1 MENNFGQFYQD
12 FIKNS
17 LMPKE
22 KEDYNKALKTFK
34 LTQEDFLEFL
44 EDIIDN
50 HFIEIDGEII
60 PDLSN
65 LAQSKLIKALGTYD
79 NSKIKKEQEALK
91 NLNQHLLSFFTIV
104 ENYNLKAG
112 VVDDDYNQKVGN
124 ANKVLFDRFAHLNN
138 TPTKEIEFKGQHSFI
153 LKRAFKAEIFL
164 KVLNKL
170 KENQFVENETSVGR
184 FQKIFSGTKIS
195 NEEKVNWKGTKY
207 DLLLFLISLKT
218 EFRVENDIY
227 DTAIRCFTVRGK
239 EILYTKQISQ
249 ANNKKSKEQIIK
261 GIVSIFNTRT

>member
-22 KEDYNKALKTFK
+22 REDYNKALKTFK

-50 HFIEIDGEII
+50 HFIEVDGEII

-104 ENYNLKAG
+104 ENYNLKVG

-138 TPTKEIEFKGQHSFI
+138 TPTKEIEFKGYQSFT
-153 LKRAFKAEIFL
+153 LKRAKSANSFL
-164 KVLNKL
+164 DIINKL
-170 KENQFVENETSVGR
+170 KHNKLIARETSTSM
-184 FQKIFSGTKIS
+184 FQKIFSGAKIQ
-195 NEEKVNWKGTKY
+195 NNEKVNWVGNNKELTI
-207 DLLLFLISLKT
+207 FLIAIEPKLVFFDYKY
-218 EFRVENDIY
+218 E
-227 DTAIRCFTVRGK
+227 TAVRCFLVKGK
-239 EILYTKQISQ
+239 EIIESEQISNSSGTSSKKQII
-249 ANNKKSKEQIIK
+249 EDII
-261 GIVSIFNTRT
+261 SLF

>member
-1 MENNFGQFYQD
+1 MENNFGQLYQD

-22 KEDYNKALKTFK
+22 REDYNKALKTFK

-50 HFIEIDGEII
+50 HFIEVDGEII

-65 LAQSKLIKALGTYD
+65 LAQSKLIKALGAYD

-91 NLNQHLLSFFTIV
+91 NLNQHLLSFYTIV

-153 LKRAFKAEIFL
+153 LKKLISANTTLEIL
-164 KVLNKL
+164 KKL
-170 KENQFVENETSVGR
+170 KNHNLVDAVTSTSK
-184 FQKIFSGTKIS
+184 FQKIFSGDKIL
-195 NEEKVNWKGTKY
+195 NDEKVDWIGTKKE
-207 DLLLFLISLKT
+207 LKIFLQSLKPKL
-218 EFRVENDIY
+218 RIDSKIY
-227 DTAIRCFTVRGK
+227 NTAIRCFTINGK
-239 EILYTKQISQ
+239 EIIKIEEIS
-249 ANNKKSKEQIIK
+249 KSQVSKGISPKSEIIK
-261 GIVSIFNTRT
+261 DIILLF

>member
-12 FIKNS
+12 FINNS

-22 KEDYNKALKTFK
+22 REDYIKALKTFK
-34 LTQEDFLEFL
+34 LTQEDFLDFL

-138 TPTKEIEFKGQHSFI
+138 TPTKEIEFKGYQSFT
-153 LKRAFKAEIFL
+153 LKRAKSANSFL
-164 KVLNKL
+164 DIINKL
-170 KENQFVENETSVGR
+170 KHNKLIARETSTSM
-184 FQKIFSGTKIS
+184 FQKIFSGAKIQ
-195 NEEKVNWKGTKY
+195 NNEKVNWVGNYKELTI
-207 DLLLFLISLKT
+207 FLIALDPKLVFSEYKYET
-218 EFRVENDIY
+218 V
-227 DTAIRCFTVRGK
+227 IRCFLVKGK
-239 EILYTKQISQ
+239 EIIESEQISNSSGTSPKKQII
-249 ANNKKSKEQIIK
+249 EDII
-261 GIVSIFNTRT
+261 SLF

>member
-79 NSKIKKEQEALK
+79 NTKIKKEQEALK

-112 VVDDDYNQKVGN
+112 VVDDDYNQKVEN

-138 TPTKEIEFKGQHSFI
+138 TPTKEIEFKGQQSFI
-153 LKRAFKAEIFL
+153 LKSNLKSDKFTPILQNLKKNNLINRNTTKDKFENIFL
-164 KVLNKL
+164 GVLIS
-170 KENQFVENETSVGR
+170 KEN
-184 FQKIFSGTKIS
+184 KIDWTGTRLELK
-195 NEEKVNWKGTKY
+195 
-207 DLLLFLISLKT
+207 LFLKGLKPKL
-218 EFRVENDIY
+218 RIDSKIY
-227 DTAIRCFTVRGK
+227 NTALRCFTINSI
-239 EILYTKQISQ
+239 EIIKIEEIS
-249 ANNKKSKEQIIK
+249 KSKESKGKTPKSQIIED
-261 GIVSIFNTRT
+261 IISLF